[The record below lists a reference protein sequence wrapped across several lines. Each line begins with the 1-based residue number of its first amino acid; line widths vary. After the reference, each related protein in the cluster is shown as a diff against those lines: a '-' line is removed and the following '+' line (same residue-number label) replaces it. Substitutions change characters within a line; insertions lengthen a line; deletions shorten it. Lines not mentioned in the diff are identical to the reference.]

1 MFHQRDELGF
11 SLRLNYHLN
20 LQAFETLWMR
30 IMPGQ
35 IDVIKEA
42 AARKILLKRAASFI
56 AVGVLFAV
64 IVGLGVWFGNHAPV
78 GGVAERSVA
87 VLPFESLSADPEQA
101 LFAMGVQAEIRNDL
115 AKIAD
120 LKVISRSSVME
131 YKPRVKRNLS
141 EIADALG
148 VAHVVEGSVERTAG
162 RVRLRVQ
169 LTRARTGT
177 QIWQKRYDSTPND
190 VFAIQSKVAK
200 AVAEELGA
208 RVSAAEKETIEEKPT
223 EQQLAYDRYIR
234 AGILLDGIALDARSA
249 ELRYEAVHL
258 LELAVAG
265 DSKFLLAYC
274 RLGFAHQGLYFNG
287 YDHTPLRLTRAKEA
301 VDAALRLGPDR
312 GEPHLAAGLLSY
324 YCYRDYERARSEL
337 AIARRL
343 LPNEPLVYATLGW
356 IDRRQGRWQDHL
368 RNVNRALELDP
379 RNVFILHQVAGTYQ
393 VLRRYN
399 NLMATFDRALAVT
412 PNDAVA
418 RVARGLAE
426 LDSNATVQ
434 PAQSAVQQVLA
445 KDQKDGV
452 KIVDRWFN
460 IALCARDAKDAKRAL
475 ASMLQEGITWGANV
489 RTPRSFCEGLVARLT
504 GDNEAAKNAFAEA
517 REEMEAVLKKQ
528 PDYAE
533 ATSVIGMIDAALDRK
548 EDAIREGRRAVELL
562 PVTKDVMTG
571 SELLRN
577 LALIYAWTGEK
588 ELALDQIAAALQGP
602 GHITYGQLRLHPWW
616 DAIRDDPRFEKLVEE
631 AREPVNV
638 K

>member
-1 MFHQRDELGF
+1 
-11 SLRLNYHLN
+11 
-20 LQAFETLWMR
+20 
-30 IMPGQ
+30 MPGQ
-35 IDVIKEA
+35 IKVSEEA
-42 AARKILLKRAASFI
+42 AAREIQVKRTVNVSFI
-56 AVGVLFAV
+56 AAGVLFAV
-64 IVGLGVWFGNHAPV
+64 IAVGFGVWLGNNAPI

-87 VLPFESLSADPEQA
+87 VLPFESLSADPEEA
-101 LFAMGVQAEIRNDL
+101 FFARGIQDEIRSDL
-115 AKIAD
+115 AKVAD
-120 LKVISRSSVME
+120 LKVISGNSVMQ
-131 YKPRVKRNLS
+131 YKPGVKRNLR

-148 VAHVVEGSVERTAG
+148 VAHVVEGSVQRAAD
-162 RVRLRVQ
+162 RVRVRAQ
-169 LTRARTGT
+169 LINARTGT
-177 QIWQKRYDSTPND
+177 HIWRKRYDGALDD
-190 VFAIQSKVAK
+190 VFAIQSKIAK
-200 AVAEELGA
+200 AVADQLGA
-208 RVSAAEKETIEEKPT
+208 RFSAAEKEMIEEKPT
-223 EQQLAYDRYIR
+223 DQRLAYERYIR

-258 LELAVAG
+258 LELAVAQ

-287 YDHTPLRLTRAKEA
+287 YDHTPLRLARATEA
-301 VDAALRLGPDR
+301 VEAALRLGPNR
-312 GEPHLAAGLLSY
+312 GEPHLAAGLLYY
-324 YCYRDYERARSEL
+324 YCYRDYDRARSEL

-343 LPNEPLVYATLGW
+343 LPNEPLVFATLGW
-356 IDRRQGRWQDHL
+356 MDRRQGRWQDHL

-399 NLMATFDRALAVT
+399 NLVATFDRALAVT

-426 LDSNATVQ
+426 LDSNATVRPGQ
-434 PAQSAVQQVLA
+434 VAIQEVLA
-445 KDQKDGV
+445 NDAGDAV

-460 IALCARDAKDAKRAL
+460 IALCARDANDAKRAL

-489 RTPRSFCEGLVARLT
+489 RTPRSFCEGLAARVF
-504 GDNEAAKNAFAEA
+504 GDNEAAMNAFAEA
-517 REEMEAVLKKQ
+517 REEMETVLQKQ

-533 ATSVIGMIDAALDRK
+533 AMSVIGMIDAALGRK

-588 ELALDQIAAALQGP
+588 ELALNQIAAALQGP

-616 DAIRDDPRFEKLVEE
+616 DAIREDPRFDKLVEQ
-631 AREPVNV
+631 AKKPVKV

>member
-1 MFHQRDELGF
+1 
-11 SLRLNYHLN
+11 
-20 LQAFETLWMR
+20 
-30 IMPGQ
+30 MPGQ
-35 IDVIKEA
+35 IKVSEEA
-42 AARKILLKRAASFI
+42 AAREIQPKRTVNVSFI
-56 AVGVLFAV
+56 AGGVLFAV
-64 IVGLGVWFGNHAPV
+64 IAVGLGVWFGNHAPV

-87 VLPFESLSADPEQA
+87 VLPFESLSADPEEA
-101 LFAMGVQAEIRNDL
+101 FRAVGVQDQIQNDL

-120 LKVISRSSVME
+120 LKVISRNSVIQYRPEM
-131 YKPRVKRNLS
+131 KRNLR
-141 EIADALG
+141 EIGDALG
-148 VAHVVEGSVERTAG
+148 VAYAVEGSVQRAAD
-162 RVRLRVQ
+162 RVQ
-169 LTRARTGT
+169 VRAQLINARTGT
-177 QIWQKRYDSTPND
+177 DIWRKSYDGALDD
-190 VFAIQSKVAK
+190 VFAIECKIAK
-200 AVAEELGA
+200 AVADKLGA
-208 RVSAAEKETIEEKPT
+208 RLSAAEKETIEEKPT
-223 EQQLAYDRYIR
+223 DKPLAYERYIR

-249 ELRYEAVHL
+249 DLRYQAVHL
-258 LELAVAG
+258 LELAVAQ

-287 YDHTPLRLTRAKEA
+287 YDHTPLRLARATEA
-301 VDAALRLGPDR
+301 VEAALRLGPDR
-312 GEPHLAAGLLSY
+312 GEPHLAAGLLYY
-324 YCYRDYERARSEL
+324 YCYRDYDRARSEL

-343 LPNEPLVYATLGW
+343 LSNEPLVYATLGW
-356 IDRRQGRWQDHL
+356 IDRRQGQWQDHL

-399 NLMATFDRALAVT
+399 NLVATFDRALAVT

-434 PAQSAVQQVLA
+434 PGQVAIQEVLA
-445 KDQKDGV
+445 NDAADGV

-460 IALCARDAKDAKRAL
+460 IALCARDANDAKRAL
-475 ASMLQEGITWGANV
+475 GSMLQEGITWGANV
-489 RTPRSFCEGLVARLT
+489 RTPRSFCEGMAARVF
-504 GDNEAAKNAFAEA
+504 GDNEAAMNAFADA
-517 REEMEAVLKKQ
+517 REEMETVLKKQ

-533 ATSVIGMIDAALDRK
+533 AISVLGMIDAALGRK

-588 ELALDQIAAALQGP
+588 ELALNQIAAALQGP

-616 DAIRDDPRFEKLVEE
+616 DAIRDDPRFDKLVEE
-631 AREPVNV
+631 AKEPV
-638 K
+638 KAK

>member
-1 MFHQRDELGF
+1 
-11 SLRLNYHLN
+11 
-20 LQAFETLWMR
+20 
-30 IMPGQ
+30 MPEQ
-35 IDVIKEA
+35 IKVSEEA
-42 AARKILLKRAASFI
+42 AAREILRKRAINASFI
-56 AVGVLFAV
+56 AGGVLFAV
-64 IVGLGVWFGNHAPV
+64 IAVGFGFWLGNNAPV

-87 VLPFESLSADPEQA
+87 VLPFESLSADPEEA
-101 LFAMGVQAEIRNDL
+101 FFAMGIQDEIRNDL
-115 AKIAD
+115 AKVAD
-120 LKVISRSSVME
+120 LKVISGNSVMQ
-131 YKPRVKRNLS
+131 YKPGVKRNLR

-148 VAHVVEGSVERTAG
+148 VAHVVEGSVQRAAD
-162 RVRLRVQ
+162 RVQ
-169 LTRARTGT
+169 VRAQLINARTGT
-177 QIWQKRYDSTPND
+177 HIWRKRYDGALD
-190 VFAIQSKVAK
+190 EVFAIQSKIAK
-200 AVAEELGA
+200 AVADQLGA
-208 RVSAAEKETIEEKPT
+208 RYSAAEKEMIEEKPT
-223 EQQLAYDRYIR
+223 DQRLAYDRYVR

-258 LELAVAG
+258 LELAVAQ

-274 RLGFAHQGLYFNG
+274 RLGFVHQGLYFNG
-287 YDHTPLRLTRAKEA
+287 YDHTPLRLARATEA
-301 VDAALRLGPDR
+301 VEAALRLGPDR
-312 GEPHLAAGLLSY
+312 GESHLAAGLLYY
-324 YCYRDYERARSEL
+324 YCYRDYDRARSEL

-343 LPNEPLVYATLGW
+343 LPNEPLVFATLGW

-379 RNVFILHQVAGTYQ
+379 GNVFILHQVAGTYQ

-399 NLMATFDRALAVT
+399 NLVATFDRALAVT

-434 PAQSAVQQVLA
+434 RGQVAVQEVLA
-445 KDQKDGV
+445 NDPADGV

-475 ASMLQEGITWGANV
+475 GSMLQEGITWGANV
-489 RTPRSFCEGLVARLT
+489 RTPRSFCEGLAARVF
-504 GDNEAAKNAFAEA
+504 GDNEAAMNAFADA
-517 REEMEAVLKKQ
+517 REEMETVLQKQ

-533 ATSVIGMIDAALDRK
+533 AISVIGMIDAALGRK
-548 EDAIREGRRAVELL
+548 EDALREGRRAVELL

-588 ELALDQIAAALQGP
+588 ELALNQIAAALQGP

-616 DAIRDDPRFEKLVEE
+616 DAIREDPRFDKLVEE
-631 AREPVNV
+631 AKKPVKV

>member
-1 MFHQRDELGF
+1 
-11 SLRLNYHLN
+11 
-20 LQAFETLWMR
+20 
-30 IMPGQ
+30 MPGQ
-35 IDVIKEA
+35 IKVSMEA
-42 AARKILLKRAASFI
+42 AAREILLKRAAFFI

-64 IVGLGVWFGNHAPV
+64 LAAGLGVWFGNNAPV

-87 VLPFESLSADPEQA
+87 VLPFESLSADPEEA
-101 LFAMGVQAEIRNDL
+101 LFAIGVQNEIRDDL
-115 AKIAD
+115 AKVAD
-120 LKVISRSSVME
+120 LKVISRNSVMQ
-131 YKPRVKRNLS
+131 YKPGVKRNLR

-148 VAHVVEGSVERTAG
+148 VAHVVEGSVQRAVD
-162 RVRLRVQ
+162 RVRVRAQ
-169 LTRARTGT
+169 LINARTGAH
-177 QIWQKRYDSTPND
+177 IWQKRYDGAPDNM
-190 VFAIQSKVAK
+190 FAIRSKIAE
-200 AVAEELGA
+200 AVADRLGA
-208 RVSAAEKETIEEKPT
+208 RFSAAEKETIEEKPT
-223 EQQLAYDRYIR
+223 DQYLAYDRYIR

-249 ELRYEAVHL
+249 DLRYQAVHL
-258 LELAVAG
+258 LELAVAQ

-287 YDHTPLRLTRAKEA
+287 YDHTPLRLARATEA
-301 VDAALRLGPDR
+301 VEAALRLGPDR
-312 GEPHLAAGLLSY
+312 GEPHLAAGLLYY
-324 YCYRDYERARSEL
+324 YCYRDYDRARSEL

-343 LPNEPLVYATLGW
+343 LPNEPLVFATLGW

-426 LDSNATVQ
+426 LDSNATVGPGQ
-434 PAQSAVQQVLA
+434 VAIQAVLA
-445 KDQKDGV
+445 KDPGDGV

-460 IALCARDAKDAKRAL
+460 IALCARDANDAKRAL
-475 ASMLQEGITWGANV
+475 GSMLQEGITWGANV
-489 RTPRSFCEGLVARLT
+489 RTPRSFCEGLAARVF
-504 GDNEAAKNAFAEA
+504 GDNEAAMNAFGEA
-517 REEMEAVLKKQ
+517 REEMETVLQKQ

-533 ATSVIGMIDAALDRK
+533 AISVIGMIDAALGRK
-548 EDAIREGRRAVELL
+548 EDALREGRRAVELL
-562 PVTKDVMTG
+562 PATKDVMTG

-588 ELALDQIAAALQGP
+588 ELALDQIAAALKGP

-616 DAIRDDPRFEKLVEE
+616 DAIRQDPRFDKLVEE
-631 AREPVNV
+631 AKKPVNA

>member
-1 MFHQRDELGF
+1 
-11 SLRLNYHLN
+11 
-20 LQAFETLWMR
+20 
-30 IMPGQ
+30 MPGQ
-35 IDVIKEA
+35 IKVSMEA
-42 AARKILLKRAASFI
+42 AAREILLKRTAFFI

-64 IVGLGVWFGNHAPV
+64 LAAGLGVWFGNNAPV

-87 VLPFESLSADPEQA
+87 VLPFESLSADPEEA
-101 LFAMGVQAEIRNDL
+101 LFAIGVQNEIRDDL
-115 AKIAD
+115 AKVAD
-120 LKVISRSSVME
+120 LKVISRNSVMQ
-131 YKPRVKRNLS
+131 YKPGVKRNLR

-148 VAHVVEGSVERTAG
+148 VAHVVEGSVQRAVD
-162 RVRLRVQ
+162 RVRVRAQ
-169 LTRARTGT
+169 LINARTGAH
-177 QIWQKRYDSTPND
+177 IWQKRYDGAPDNM
-190 VFAIQSKVAK
+190 FAIRSKIAE
-200 AVAEELGA
+200 AVADRLGA
-208 RVSAAEKETIEEKPT
+208 RFSAAEKETIEEKPT
-223 EQQLAYDRYIR
+223 DQYLAYDRYIR

-249 ELRYEAVHL
+249 DLRYQAVHL
-258 LELAVAG
+258 LELAVAQ

-287 YDHTPLRLTRAKEA
+287 YDHTPLRLARATEA
-301 VDAALRLGPDR
+301 VEAALRLGPDR
-312 GEPHLAAGLLSY
+312 GEPHLAAGLLYY
-324 YCYRDYERARSEL
+324 YCYRDYDRARSEL

-343 LPNEPLVYATLGW
+343 LPNEPLVFATLGW

-412 PNDAVA
+412 PSDAVA

-426 LDSNATVQ
+426 LDSNATVGPGQ
-434 PAQSAVQQVLA
+434 VAIQAVLA
-445 KDQKDGV
+445 KDPGDGV

-460 IALCARDAKDAKRAL
+460 IALCARDANDAKRAL
-475 ASMLQEGITWGANV
+475 GSMLQEGITWGANV
-489 RTPRSFCEGLVARLT
+489 RTPRSFCEGLAARVF
-504 GDNEAAKNAFAEA
+504 GDNEAAMNAFGEA
-517 REEMEAVLKKQ
+517 REEMETVLQKQ

-533 ATSVIGMIDAALDRK
+533 AMSALGMIDAALGRK
-548 EDAIREGRRAVELL
+548 EDALREGRRAVELL

-616 DAIRDDPRFEKLVEE
+616 DAIREDPRFDKLVEE
-631 AREPVNV
+631 AKKPVEV
-638 K
+638 KVK

>member
-1 MFHQRDELGF
+1 
-11 SLRLNYHLN
+11 
-20 LQAFETLWMR
+20 
-30 IMPGQ
+30 MPGQ
-35 IDVIKEA
+35 IKVSMEA
-42 AARKILLKRAASFI
+42 AAREILLKRAAFFI

-64 IVGLGVWFGNHAPV
+64 LAAGLGVWFGNNAPV

-87 VLPFESLSADPEQA
+87 VLPFESLSADPEEA
-101 LFAMGVQAEIRNDL
+101 LFAIGVQNEIRDDL
-115 AKIAD
+115 AKVAD
-120 LKVISRSSVME
+120 LKVISRNSVMQ
-131 YKPRVKRNLS
+131 YKPGVKRNLR

-148 VAHVVEGSVERTAG
+148 VAHVVEGSVQRAVD
-162 RVRLRVQ
+162 RVRVRAQ
-169 LTRARTGT
+169 LINARTGAH
-177 QIWQKRYDSTPND
+177 IWQKRYDGAPDNM
-190 VFAIQSKVAK
+190 FAIRSKIAE
-200 AVAEELGA
+200 AVADRLGA
-208 RVSAAEKETIEEKPT
+208 RFSAAEKETIEEKPT
-223 EQQLAYDRYIR
+223 DQYLAYDRYIR

-249 ELRYEAVHL
+249 DLRYQAVHL
-258 LELAVAG
+258 LELAVAQ

-287 YDHTPLRLTRAKEA
+287 YDHTPLRLARATEA
-301 VDAALRLGPDR
+301 VEAALRLGPDR
-312 GEPHLAAGLLSY
+312 GEPHLAAGLLYY
-324 YCYRDYERARSEL
+324 YCYRDYDRARSEL

-343 LPNEPLVYATLGW
+343 LPNEPLVFATLGW

-412 PNDAVA
+412 PSDAVA

-426 LDSNATVQ
+426 LDSNATVGPGQ
-434 PAQSAVQQVLA
+434 VAIQAVLA
-445 KDQKDGV
+445 KDPGDGV

-460 IALCARDAKDAKRAL
+460 IALCARDANDAKRAL
-475 ASMLQEGITWGANV
+475 GSMLQEGITWGANV
-489 RTPRSFCEGLVARLT
+489 RTPRSFCEGLAARVF
-504 GDNEAAKNAFAEA
+504 GDNEAAMNAFGEA
-517 REEMEAVLKKQ
+517 REEMETVLQKQ

-533 ATSVIGMIDAALDRK
+533 AISVIGMIDAALGRK
-548 EDAIREGRRAVELL
+548 EDALREGRRAVELL
-562 PVTKDVMTG
+562 PATKDVMTG

-588 ELALDQIAAALQGP
+588 ELALDQIAAALKGP

-616 DAIRDDPRFEKLVEE
+616 DAIRQDPRFDKLVEE
-631 AREPVNV
+631 AKKPVNA